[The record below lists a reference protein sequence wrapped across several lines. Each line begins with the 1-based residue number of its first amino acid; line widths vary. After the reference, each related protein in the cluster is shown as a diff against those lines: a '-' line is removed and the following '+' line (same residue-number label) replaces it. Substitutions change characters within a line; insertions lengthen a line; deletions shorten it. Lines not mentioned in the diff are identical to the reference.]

1 MNEKTLLDTYPL
13 LNLRH
18 FTVKLKGSKVFSK
31 IDLTKAYHQ
40 IPLDEASQKK
50 ATVLTPWG
58 AWQFKRLAMGLK
70 NTGQSFQRLMDHIF
84 GDMPNLF
91 VYMDDLIIF
100 SDREQENA
108 ENIHL
113 LIVEFV
119 LFCSVRMG
127 LKFARNKTVIMSNE
141 FKFLGHT
148 FKNSANSIPESK
160 KNNFKKMRAPRSRA
174 ETISRLAS
182 ISYFE
187 NTLPQLRKV
196 AAPLFNMV
204 KSEQFQ
210 WTDVENNDFG
220 TFVI

>member
-1 MNEKTLLDTYPL
+1 MGVSLSGFVGLQVTNITFSNENLGTFLQMKGMNKNSPDFPYST
-13 LNLRH
+13 
-18 FTVKLKGSKVFSK
+18 
-31 IDLTKAYHQ
+31 ID
-40 IPLDEASQKK
+40 
-50 ATVLTPWG
+50 
-58 AWQFKRLAMGLK
+58 QFMIIYA
-70 NTGQSFQRLMDHIF
+70 
-84 GDMPNLF
+84 
-91 VYMDDLIIF
+91 DDLIIF
-100 SDREQENA
+100 SDKELENA
-108 ENIHL
+108 EKIHM

-196 AAPLFNMV
+196 ADILRAVMPWV
-204 KSEQFQ
+204 AGG
-210 WTDVENNDFG
+210 DVLS
-220 TFVI
+220 